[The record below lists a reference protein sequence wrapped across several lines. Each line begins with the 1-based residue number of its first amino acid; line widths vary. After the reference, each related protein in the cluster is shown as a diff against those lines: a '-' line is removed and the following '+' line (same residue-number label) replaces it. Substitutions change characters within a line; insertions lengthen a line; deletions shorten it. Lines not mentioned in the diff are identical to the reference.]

1 MKIYKPRTI
10 HIDSVQNMA
19 NNIEIKKLIHV
30 NRRKQTT
37 EIAIDV
43 EELAERGYK
52 AIDILPYIE
61 RILEEDI
68 AKMFMP
74 RCIDSII
81 KMTQERI
88 VIKYYRAG
96 DWYEKLYK
104 KEDVLVHEVKE
115 VYTHEGQGTPQDI
128 PIIKGVVV
136 YTKRICYKD
145 ITTYIDP
152 LIEDIIPIIKQTLEN
167 ITIRKQSKTR

>member
-10 HIDSVQNMA
+10 HIGLVQNMV
-19 NNIEIKKLIHV
+19 NNIEIKKLIHT
-30 NRRKQTT
+30 NRRKHAT

-61 RILEEDI
+61 KIIEEDI
-68 AKMFMP
+68 AKMFKP

-81 KMTQERI
+81 KVTNERVI
-88 VIKYYRAG
+88 IKYYKAR
-96 DWYEKLYK
+96 DWYERNYK
-104 KEDVLVHEVKE
+104 KEHVKIEEVKE
-115 VYTHEGQGTPQDI
+115 VYTYEGQDI
-128 PIIKGVVV
+128 EIIKGVVV
-136 YTKRICYKD
+136 YTKRQCYKD

-152 LIEDIIPIIKQTLEN
+152 LMEDIIPIIKQTLE
-167 ITIRKQSKTR
+167 K